1 MKNTIT
7 IITALLFAALI
18 VYAADVVVY
27 PTTTGYPYKCPIPK
41 TGQTNS
47 YVAEDDGALEKGI
60 AWPNPR
66 FTVQANTNCVLDNL
80 TGLMWAR
87 NANQFGKVDWGTSI
101 TNCNSLD
108 YGGYTD
114 WRLPN
119 IKELYSLIAWQYCNP
134 ALSDGTGTNKWTTV
148 LGPFADVQSGT
159 YWSSTT
165 DVSNTGNAWYMRLNT
180 GYVSSTAKATVFFVF
195 PVRGGR

>member
-87 NANQFGKVDWGTSI
+87 NANQFGGANWGTSI

-119 IKELYSLIAWQYCNP
+119 IKELHSLIAWQYYSP
-134 ALSDGTGTNKWTTV
+134 ALSDGTGTNKWTPV
-148 LGPFADVQSGT
+148 LGPFAGVQSDY

-165 DVSNTGNAWYMRLNT
+165 GAAYTDVAWF
-180 GYVSSTAKATVFFVF
+180 VSLHDGFVSYFTKVTACCVW
-195 PVRGGR
+195 PVRGGY